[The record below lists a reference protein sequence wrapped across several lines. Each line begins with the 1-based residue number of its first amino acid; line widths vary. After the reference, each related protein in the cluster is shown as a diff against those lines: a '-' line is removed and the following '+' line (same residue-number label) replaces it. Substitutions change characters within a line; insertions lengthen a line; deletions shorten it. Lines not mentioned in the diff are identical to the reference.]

1 MASQG
6 PSIQGGNFV
15 SEEMRLIVCAFDAAE
30 KAEEVEQA
38 LEALDRRL
46 ETIKLGNIA
55 IIERTAEGQVS
66 FRESKDHRN
75 VVSQVTGMVAGAAS
89 WLIYAFAGSLGY
101 QAGPAAYSV
110 SYNTAERLIRDSG
123 FYDEALREIGEHLD
137 AGSSALITLVTAEE
151 EPVVVEEIERLGGR
165 LIQQEVGPELLA
177 ELTQKEQ
184 G

>member
-1 MASQG
+1 VSQ
-6 PSIQGGNFV
+6 
-15 SEEMRLIVCAFDAAE
+15 EMRLIVCAFDAAG

-55 IIERTAEGQVS
+55 IVEKSADGQVS
-66 FRESKDHRN
+66 FRETKDHRN
-75 VVSQVTGMVAGAAS
+75 VVSQATGMVAGAAS

-123 FYDEALREIGEHLD
+123 FLDDALREVGEHLD
-137 AGSSALITLVTAEE
+137 AGSSALITLVTPAE
-151 EPVVVEEIERLGGR
+151 EPVVVEELERLGGK
-165 LIQQEVGPELLA
+165 LIQRDVAPELFA
-177 ELTQKEQ
+177 ELTEEQ
-184 G
+184 GDS